1 MAESTTWTREREELL
16 RELHGSGLT
25 FGEIAQRLGGVSRN
39 AVIGKANRLG
49 LRFKPAARPGL
60 TGEAKARPGKSS
72 ATAAGKRAGSTARP
86 ARAGAP
92 VPPPKAPEAPRRPPR
107 APEFRVLDKYYSGR
121 KRRSAAR
128 KPTAAEEGAAA
139 PGVLQ
144 KYFAAKEKAARARRA
159 RWEREERAL
168 IRAREVEAARALRE
182 AEREEKARAR
192 EERAKA
198 ALLRAERAR
207 APAAGHVSAVPPL
220 TAAGP
225 GLAADMRSKGAGAA
239 ASASGALH
247 AGAEAA
253 LPGADGSPAPREP
266 LRLPLVALTDSTC
279 RWPLGDPEAGDFAFC
294 GLPAL
299 PRKPYCEDHAKL
311 AYQPMASRRPR
322 EREPGK

>member
-1 MAESTTWTREREELL
+1 MADSPTWTPEREELL

-60 TGEAKARPGKSS
+60 TGEAKSQPGRSQ
-72 ATAAGKRAGSTARP
+72 ATASRKRTGTAARP
-86 ARAGAP
+86 ARASPQFAAP
-92 VPPPKAPEAPRRPPR
+92 KVSEAPSRPPR

-121 KRRSAAR
+121 KRRSTAK
-128 KPTAAEEGAAA
+128 KPTAAEGRGAA

-144 KYFAAKEKAARARRA
+144 KYFASKEKAARARRA
-159 RWEREERAL
+159 RWVREERAL
-168 IRAREVEAARALRE
+168 IRAREQEAARARRE

-192 EERAKA
+192 EAQAKA
-198 ALLRAERAR
+198 ALLRAARAR
-207 APAAGHVSAVPPL
+207 APGPGHVSSVPPAS
-220 TAAGP
+220 AAGP
-225 GLAADMRSKGAGAA
+225 GLTEGLRSAGAGAA

-247 AGAEAA
+247 GGAETAG
-253 LPGADGSPAPREP
+253 PGADGSPVPREP
-266 LRLPLVALTDSTC
+266 LRIPLVALTDSTC

-322 EREPGK
+322 ERESGK

>member
-1 MAESTTWTREREELL
+1 MAESTTWTPEREELL
-16 RELHGSGLT
+16 RELHGTGLT

-60 TGEAKARPGKSS
+60 TGEAKSPRGRSEAS
-72 ATAAGKRAGSTARP
+72 ASRKRAGSAARP
-86 ARAGAP
+86 VRASGPIPAP
-92 VPPPKAPEAPRRPPR
+92 KVPEAPGRPPR

-121 KRRSAAR
+121 KRRSTAR
-128 KPTAAEEGAAA
+128 KSTATEAGGAS

-144 KYFAAKEKAARARRA
+144 KYFAGKDKAVRARRA

-168 IRAREVEAARALRE
+168 IRAREAQAAKALRE

-192 EERAKA
+192 EAREKA
-198 ALLRAERAR
+198 ALLRASKSRAPG
-207 APAAGHVSAVPPL
+207 AGHISAVTPSPAAGTGL
-220 TAAGP
+220 TAD
-225 GLAADMRSKGAGAA
+225 LRSTGAGAA
-239 ASASGALH
+239 APASGALH
-247 AGAEAA
+247 GGAGAAV
-253 LPGADGSPAPREP
+253 PGAVESPEPLEP
-266 LRLPLVALTDSTC
+266 LRIPLVALTDSTC

-322 EREPGK
+322 ERDPGK